1 MAKRISQTN
10 HNKIVKTLA
19 EHLIAQ
25 NCSNIRADIEGYPS
39 PLKIT
44 WTATGNGHI
53 PDVTTENGKPQIF
66 EVETEDSIGDNHT
79 EDQWKIF
86 SAHANS
92 NNGVFTVVV
101 PIGCSQAAKTR
112 LVQLNLKAEVWEV

>member
-1 MAKRISQTN
+1 MATRKSQTD
-10 HNKIVKTLA
+10 HNNKVKMLA
-19 EHLIAQ
+19 DHLIAH
-25 NCSNIRADIEGYPS
+25 NCSNVRADVEGYLS

-44 WTATGNGHI
+44 WTVTGRGHI
-53 PDVTTENGKPQIF
+53 PDVTAENGKPQIF